1 MAGLTGL
8 TPKDTYKKILIVS
21 AASLNSALSRIRDG
35 AGNASPIEMSTSDV
49 KIVSTGKFMFNNA
62 NAYIFSDADDK
73 LTIVSTR
80 LKMSTPVSFKG
91 RVGFDYRINS
101 ISPISA
107 PSISVN
113 AIKAASINLSAKI
126 RATSVIGDLIGNITG
141 KSTGRHVGSVSLNLG
156 ALNFDTSGNTR
167 FDGATANTILAVFG
181 GTTRV
186 SWSVSDFEPA
196 ANGNMYLGRTNRWK
210 GGKFVTL
217 TASVGTVSTIT
228 VKAGVVNAVL
238 GRTTP
243 ASAYVANL
251 MTTGTVNLNSQEL
264 HMVNGGA
271 TKLKYNAGI
280 RFIKSAASIEYTGT
294 YLAPL
299 DDQTTDLGTSGKSWG
314 NFRCKAISAIED
326 VTFNKNV
333 TMPSLPTSSS
343 GLTAGMLYDDSGTIK
358 IKQ

>member
-21 AASLNSALSRIRDG
+21 AASLNATLSRIRDG
-35 AGNASPIEMSTSDV
+35 AGNASPIEMSTADV
-49 KIVSTGKFMFNNA
+49 KIIGTGKFYFNNA
-62 NAYIFSDADDK
+62 NAYIYSPADDK
-73 LTIVSTR
+73 LAIIATGLR
-80 LKMSTPVSFKG
+80 LSTPVSFKG
-91 RVGFDYRINS
+91 RVTADYRINS
-101 ISPISA
+101 LSAISA
-107 PSISVN
+107 HSISVN
-113 AIKAASINLSAKI
+113 AIKAASMNLSAKI
-126 RATSVIGDLIGNITG
+126 RAVSVIGDLIGNITG
-141 KSTGRHVGSVSLNLG
+141 KSVGRHVGSVSLNLG

-167 FDGATANTILAVFG
+167 FDGGTANTILAKFG
-181 GTTRV
+181 GLTRV
-186 SWSVSDFEPA
+186 TWSVSDFEPA
-196 ANGNMYLGRTNRWK
+196 ADGNMYLGRTNRWK
-210 GGKFVTL
+210 GSKFVAL
-217 TASVGTVSTIT
+217 TVSVGTVSNIT

-251 MTTGTVNLNSQEL
+251 LTTGTINLNSQEL

-299 DDQTTDLGTSGKSWG
+299 DDQTTDLGTSGKAWG
-314 NFRCKAISAIED
+314 DFRCKAISAIED

-343 GLTAGMLYDDSGTIK
+343 GLTAGMIYDDSGTLK